1 MDELTLLRHLR
12 STDEITDDAFAERRA
27 LLLRQVTSEP
37 PVRSNVTSISS
48 RKLSRRPILVG
59 MSVAA
64 AFAIVAG
71 TIAFGI
77 GPTGGASAQAAVVL
91 NAPAKAAEI
100 LPDPI
105 LGAGQYLAITTVA
118 ETLSYAPAPADQDP
132 NGENRSPAYLAPS
145 RQTLYVPAN
154 RDDQWAEVRTYPRP
168 TILFG
173 DDATRAAALQGW
185 AESIRSGAEKTRHG
199 SADSFA
205 GGASID
211 AVILALPL
219 DPAALVKF
227 LYATRQGGSAS
238 ADEDAMVRI
247 SDILRTRLA
256 PADKRAALF
265 RALALIPGVE
275 ITKDQATLNG
285 QVGVAL
291 GRQESSRD
299 FRHEIIV
306 DPKTG
311 NMIGERIVLTKS
323 RGDIPDGTI
332 IESTSVSASV
342 VDSAP

>member
-1 MDELTLLRHLR
+1 M
-12 STDEITDDAFAERRA
+12 
-27 LLLRQVTSEP
+27 
-37 PVRSNVTSISS
+37 
-48 RKLSRRPILVG
+48 
-59 MSVAA
+59 
-64 AFAIVAG
+64 
-71 TIAFGI
+71 
-77 GPTGGASAQAAVVL
+77 L
-91 NAPAKAAEI
+91 NTTAKAAEI

-132 NGENRSPAYLAPS
+132 NGENRSPAYLALS

-154 RDDQWAEVRTYPRP
+154 RDDQWAEVRTYSRP

-185 AESIRSGAEKTRHG
+185 AESTRSGAEKTRHG
-199 SADSFA
+199 SAYSFG
-205 GGASID
+205 GGASSD
-211 AVILALPL
+211 APILNLPL
-219 DPAALVKF
+219 DPATLVKY
-227 LYATRQGGSAS
+227 LYTTRQGGSAS

-247 SDILRTRLA
+247 SDILRTGLA
-256 PADKRAALF
+256 PADKRATLF

-275 ITKDQATLNG
+275 VTKQQATLNG

-291 GRQESSRD
+291 GRQDSSRD

-311 NMIGERIVLTKS
+311 NMIGERIVLTKN
-323 RGDIPDGTI
+323 RGAIPHGTI
-332 IESTSVSASV
+332 IESTSASASV